1 MNETFGTFRGTCLRQ
16 TSGSYGGSR
25 SVFAKFKGIKN
36 NLVYPFN
43 GGIIANPPSGKGFKV
58 FAGDLMEYVTDEN
71 YAHPIVKILKTYN
84 VLKLDETYA
93 YIARTPYS
101 HKPFVGDYLG
111 RVTIETGNSLYQ
123 GEDFFA
129 PKTNTRDTM
138 VILSVVETKLG
149 SADVWKCAVRKINQ
163 VGNTDAG
170 IYEQVVPEDIDENM
184 PPFVTNINAFADCD
198 FEFTEGV
205 DYNKAKKLVDYTL
218 KGIEDTSRVALSGD
232 DFETAKYLYTPA
244 IGGAYMYINRM
255 SPLPERVKYYNASQ
269 FRGLFKVADFNM
281 TPLAAMLSVGSKA
294 GIAV

>member
-58 FAGDLMEYVTDEN
+58 FAGDLMEYVTDKN
-71 YAHPIVKILKTYN
+71 YAHPVVKILKTYN
-84 VLKLDETYA
+84 VLTVSGTVA
-93 YIARTPYS
+93 YIERTPYS
-101 HKPFVGDYLG
+101 HKPFEGDYIGNIKLLEG
-111 RVTIETGNSLYQ
+111 NNIKTGGNIYRPLFECTA
-123 GEDFFA
+123 GMEI
-129 PKTNTRDTM
+129 T
-138 VILSVVETKLG
+138 SVMESKNG
-149 SADVWKCAVRKINQ
+149 GKDVWECNFVTVA
-163 VGNTDAG
+163 GTPTSG
-170 IYEQVVPEDIDENM
+170 IYEEVNHTDYRPI
-184 PPFVTNINAFADCD
+184 VTNINAFADCD
-198 FEFTEGV
+198 FEFTEGI

-218 KGIEDTSRVALSGD
+218 NGIEDTSRVALSGN

-269 FRGLFKVADFNM
+269 FDGLFKVADFNIA
-281 TPLAAMLSVGSKA
+281 PLAVLASVSESNNLPG
-294 GIAV
+294 